1 MANTSSRLVVKKH
14 VPGRVWVLGTAAVV
28 GLVVGGYL
36 LFEYGRLQ
44 GGYDSREAST
54 DRREARRAIARL
66 EDLNQTLRE
75 QVTTLETAR
84 EIDREAYK
92 QVEEDLID
100 LQAQIQQQREDLAF
114 YQGIVS
120 PEDGVAGLRAENDSL
135 RGVDVAISPDETI
148 RLNRT
153 LLGWESDLIET
164 PVYVDTLFAS
174 GEIETVFW
182 SSVVNNP
189 VLDGLPFEDRNL
201 LIDHLD
207 RVFQW
212 QVDFSRQIRVGDTYR
227 FAFERE
233 VRPDGSMRAGR
244 LLAAEFVNSG
254 TPYHAVYFDPNG
266 DGRGSYFDLEGLS
279 VRRAFLLKPLS
290 YRRISSR
297 FTNSRYHPILKR
309 WRSHRGVDYA
319 ADAGTEV
326 MATSDGVVIHRGP
339 KGGLGNAVEIRHPNG
354 FVTRYGH
361 LSGFKRGITVG
372 SRVKQSDVIGYVG
385 MTGLAT
391 GPHLHYEMLR
401 GGRHMDPLSVDLPA
415 GDPVP
420 SEDRT
425 RWRSEMSGRMALL
438 ESIPPAGPVRSFV
451 AEAEAPVD
459 VQDGPPQQPAGG
471 A

>member
-1 MANTSSRLVVKKH
+1 MAVALAALAA
-14 VPGRVWVLGTAAVV
+14 PGCMSEPPDVGELAPVYAPPAEIVRIHSLGRGQTF
-28 GLVVGGYL
+28 GEL
-36 LFEYGRLQ
+36 L
-44 GGYDSREAST
+44 YDAIDANEQASLLLAFQEHA
-54 DRREARRAIARL
+54 DPRRMRARTEI
-66 EDLNQTLRE
+66 TLRY
-75 QVTTLETAR
+75 LAETG
-84 EIDREAYK
+84 D
-92 QVEEDLID
+92 
-100 LQAQIQQQREDLAF
+100 
-114 YQGIVS
+114 
-120 PEDGVAGLRAENDSL
+120 L
-135 RGVDVAISPDETI
+135 RGVDVELNPDETV
-148 RLNRT
+148 RLDRSI
-153 LLGWESDLIET
+153 LGWDSKLIET
-164 PVYVDTLFAS
+164 PIYVDTLFAS
-174 GEIETVFW
+174 GEIESVFW
-182 SSVVNNP
+182 SSVVYNP
-189 VLDGLPFEDRNL
+189 ELESLDFEDRNH

-212 QVDFSRQIRVGDTYR
+212 QLDFSRQIRVGDSYR
-227 FAFERE
+227 FVFERQ

-266 DGRGSYFDLEGLS
+266 DGRGSYFDLEGES

-297 FTNSRYHPILKR
+297 FTNARYHPILKR

-319 ADAGTEV
+319 ADAGTPI

-361 LSGFKRGITVG
+361 MRAFASGVHVG
-372 SRVKQSDVIGYVG
+372 TRVKQSDVIGYVG

-401 GGRHMDPLSVDLPA
+401 RGRHMDPLSVDLPK

-420 SEDRT
+420 SDDLD

-438 ESIPPAGPVRSFV
+438 ETIPPAGPVRTYL
-451 AEAEAPVD
+451 ADADA
-459 VQDGPPQQPAGG
+459 QDDDDDLTAQPAGG
-471 A
+471 SQ